1 MRITAE
7 EKKLTRQRI
16 LDAAKGLV
24 LERGYAG
31 TSVDDIQKAAG
42 ISRGTFFYHF
52 KTKDD
57 LARALMERHA
67 EEDHELTDTFM
78 ARAEKL
84 ASDPLQQA
92 LVFIAL
98 HEEMLDDVGPSGC
111 LFASYSYEA
120 GLFDAHTHELITG
133 ALEHWRRVFGGKLAE
148 AMKRHEPRLPDVDPE
163 LLADLGAGVLQG
175 AFIMRRALKDPRLK
189 TAHLREFRRYLE
201 LLFGVAGDEARRREA
216 TEASE
221 SLAGAS

>member
-1 MRITAE
+1 VPRDASD
-7 EKKLTRQRI
+7 TRQRI

-31 TSVDDIQKAAG
+31 TSVDDIHTAAG
-42 ISRGTFFYHF
+42 VSRGTFFYHF
-52 KTKDD
+52 PSKDD

-67 EEDHELTDTFM
+67 KEDHDLTEEIM

-92 LVFIAL
+92 LIFLAL
-98 HEEMLDDVGPSGC
+98 HEEMLEEVGPDGC

-120 GLFDAHTHELITG
+120 GLFDEKTHELIMG
-133 ALEHWRRVFGGKLAE
+133 ALEHWRQVLGGKLGE
-148 AMKRHEPRLPDVDPE
+148 AMKRHEPVVPGTDPY
-163 LLADLGAGVLQG
+163 LLADLAAGVLQG
-175 AFIMRRALKDPRLK
+175 AFIMRRALGDRSLM
-189 TAHLREFRRYLE
+189 TRHLRQFRSYLE
-201 LLFGVAGDEARRREA
+201 LLFGVATTDGHRTSHVSEE
-216 TEASE
+216 E

>member
-1 MRITAE
+1 MPRDASD
-7 EKKLTRQRI
+7 TRHRI

-52 KTKDD
+52 STKDA

-98 HEEMLDDVGPSGC
+98 HEEMLDEVGPSGC

-120 GLFDAHTHELITG
+120 GLFDTHTHELITG
-133 ALEHWRRVFGGKLAE
+133 ALEHWRRVFGDKLAE
-148 AMKRHEPRLPDVDPE
+148 AMKRHEPRLPDADPY

-175 AFIMRRALKDPRLK
+175 AFIMRRALNDPRLM
-189 TAHLREFRRYLE
+189 TEHLREFRRYLE
-201 LLFGVAGDEARRREA
+201 LLFGVAGGEAGEPETA
-216 TEASE
+216 HASE
-221 SLAGAS
+221 TLAAPS